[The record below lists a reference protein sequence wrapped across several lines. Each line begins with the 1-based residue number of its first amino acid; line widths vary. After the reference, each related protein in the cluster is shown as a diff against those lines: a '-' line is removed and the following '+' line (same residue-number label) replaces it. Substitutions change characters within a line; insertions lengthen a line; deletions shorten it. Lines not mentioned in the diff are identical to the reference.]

1 MSEQEE
7 EQSLDHV
14 GENKQRTSGVESMQM
29 RRNGEC
35 GSEMVKVG
43 KMWVLTK
50 KTLFF
55 LKKKIDGA

>member
-1 MSEQEE
+1 MSDQEE
-7 EQSLDHV
+7 GQSLDHV

-35 GSEMVKVG
+35 ESEMVKVG

-50 KTLFF
+50 KNPLFF
-55 LKKKIDGA
+55 LKK